1 MSQVDPEAVKQFLQ
15 EEIDEEGESTA
26 PGSDSPADVVT
37 SYEALK
43 KEGEQTLKDLAES
56 TANIEDGRSKLFE
69 PDKASL
75 AHLSSWVH
83 DNKTDLK
90 VEVEEQEKALY
101 LKSLLNDTTLE
112 LPIKLDIGITLLF
125 RALTNYD
132 FEVVFTALQKDSDGG
147 KITGPAQ
154 YASRVQQCAVAMQ
167 LIKFGDKHLDYVNFK
182 APYPTVNKAADI
194 LRKYIQEDMSNW
206 AWPKWQAAV
215 TGLRVFETKLAIC
228 NENIRNGGFWQP
240 VGTA

>member
-1 MSQVDPEAVKQFLQ
+1 MNQVDPEAVKQFLQ
-15 EEIDEEGESTA
+15 EEVNEEGQTA
-26 PGSDSPADVVT
+26 PASDSPADVVT
-37 SYEALK
+37 TYENLK
-43 KEGEQTLKDLAES
+43 KEGEQVLQDLAAS
-56 TANIEDGRSKLFE
+56 SDNIEEGRSKLFE
-69 PDKASL
+69 PDKSSL

-83 DNKTDLK
+83 DNQTDLK

-101 LKSLLNDTTLE
+101 LKSLLNDTILE
-112 LPIKLDIGITLLF
+112 LPIKLDIGVTIVF
-125 RALTNYD
+125 RVLTNYD
-132 FEVVFTALQKDSDGG
+132 FEVVFHALQKDSAAG

-167 LIKFGDKHLDYVNFK
+167 LVKFGDKHLEYVKFQE
-182 APYPTVNKAADI
+182 PLPQVNKAADI
-194 LRKYIQEDMSNW
+194 LRKYVQEDMANW
-206 AWPKWQAAV
+206 PWPKWQAAV

>member
-1 MSQVDPEAVKQFLQ
+1 MSQVDPDAVKQFLQ
-15 EEIDEEGESTA
+15 EEVDEAGESVA
-26 PGSDSPADVVT
+26 PGYESPADVVT
-37 SYEALK
+37 TYENLK

-56 TANIEDGRSKLFE
+56 ADSIEEGRSKLFE

-83 DNKTDLK
+83 DNKADLK

-101 LKSLLNDTTLE
+101 LKSLLNDTILE
-112 LPIKLDIGITLLF
+112 LPIKLDIGITLVF

-132 FEVVFTALQKDSDGG
+132 FEVVFNALQKDSEEG

-167 LIKFGDKHLDYVNFK
+167 LLKFGDKHMDYVTFK
-182 APYPTVNKAADI
+182 APYPTVNKASDI
-194 LRKYIQEDMSNW
+194 LRKYVQNDMSNW

-228 NENIRNGGFWQP
+228 NENIRSGGFWQP